1 MMERRVLFPAPFGP
15 KRNVIA
21 PDSKLADTERR
32 AHVEP
37 KSRVTFTSSMR

>member
-1 MMERRVLFPAPFGP
+1 MMESNVLLPAPFGP
-15 KRNVIA
+15 KRNVMT

-37 KSRVTFTSSMR
+37 KSRVTFTNSML